1 MFCDLVEAFERLVVR
16 KKSEIGTPHVAA
28 KTLGAPNDA
37 ARFQI
42 ERGPV
47 KFRLDGSAVD
57 EHNGANGVVILFLFE
72 SGTKTVLTGIAVEG
86 KRAGVVGDGVPV
98 RVDEDRGRGQ
108 LGEQFSHNG
117 FQR

>member
-1 MFCDLVEAFERLVVR
+1 MVQKNVEIV
-16 KKSEIGTPHVAA
+16 TPQVTA
-28 KTLGAPNDA
+28 KALDAPDDS